1 MKKRLL
7 SILLTLGLITSM
19 TACSSASKNSQSNT
33 ATAEAQSFDD
43 YARPQIVSN
52 EDVSIIYLISNLTDE
67 SNKRCEQQ
75 VAIEAAHR
83 GWDYQVINYEKEDN
97 FREYFQN
104 AINQQPTAIIIGIT
118 QSFDSYQQKLLM
130 PVA

>member
-7 SILLTLGLITSM
+7 SILLTWGLIVSM
-19 TACSSASKNSQSNT
+19 TACSNDAPKNSQSNNDT
-33 ATAEAQSFDD
+33 ASTAEVPAFDN

-75 VAIEAAHR
+75 VAIEAAHGGCR
-83 GWDYQVINYEKEDN
+83 
-97 FREYFQN
+97 
-104 AINQQPTAIIIGIT
+104 
-118 QSFDSYQQKLLM
+118 
-130 PVA
+130 